1 LWQSKTKLFND
12 VPDGPRYRPRLSRIR
27 YVFAATEKNFLPAT
41 FSPHFSHVA
50 NQTHFRAIAY
60 LSDRGGQ
67 PAGGGGL
74 RKKMLNDGID
84 SSARL
89 CVVLFGLEAEASV
102 VGTIRFR
109 TTSEN
114 SKTGVIGEVRCVP
127 RRVV

>member
-1 LWQSKTKLFND
+1 
-12 VPDGPRYRPRLSRIR
+12 
-27 YVFAATEKNFLPAT
+27 
-41 FSPHFSHVA
+41 
-50 NQTHFRAIAY
+50 
-60 LSDRGGQ
+60 
-67 PAGGGGL
+67 
-74 RKKMLNDGID
+74 MLNDGID